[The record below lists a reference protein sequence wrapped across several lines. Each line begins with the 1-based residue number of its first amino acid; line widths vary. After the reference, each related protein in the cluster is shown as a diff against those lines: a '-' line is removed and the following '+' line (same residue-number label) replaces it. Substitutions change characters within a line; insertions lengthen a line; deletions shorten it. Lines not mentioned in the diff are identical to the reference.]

1 MSFIIEISTCGSITV
16 CTMDGDE
23 LSGGVVVDLLDCAGS
38 GDATKACRY
47 VLDTYDPKIRI
58 VKKING
64 EYKNVL
70 ASKEDKK
77 QVCESIYFES
87 DTDFSDED
95 KANLYIVWYAAH
107 VVACNVD

>member
-38 GDATKACRY
+38 GDATEACMY